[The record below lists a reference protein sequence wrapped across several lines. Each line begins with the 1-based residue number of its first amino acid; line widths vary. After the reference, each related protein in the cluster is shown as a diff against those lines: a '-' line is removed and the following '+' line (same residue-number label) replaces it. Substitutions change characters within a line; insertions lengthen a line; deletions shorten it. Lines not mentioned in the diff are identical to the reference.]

1 MYFCV
6 NLAVFSENVIYYKN
20 FIVLYCKNKHVYD
33 IIKLIYILFWQM
45 IIEYEVMRMKR
56 IKSFFKIL
64 GMLVLCA
71 SFTGCGV
78 NGNVDDYAV
87 NTGYGDSDTVKSSSG
102 VSKDSIKVGVI
113 HLSDPAEGSGYTYT
127 HDIGIMGMQQ
137 NLGLSDSQIIRKINV
152 NDSDKEATRKA
163 IKECID
169 EGCNIIFSTSWGYME
184 TTAQMAEEYPD
195 VYFSHGTGYMSNGKN
210 FNNYFGRIYQPR
222 YLSGI
227 VAGMNTKTNKIGYVA
242 AMGSENSE
250 VTGGIDAFALGVYS
264 VNPSAQ
270 IYVKVTNSWYD
281 PEAEKAAAS
290 TLLDMNCDVITQHC
304 DTTYPQLL
312 AQQKNVYSIG
322 YNSDMSKDA
331 PDACLCSVIWNW
343 SAYYTAAVQS
353 VIDGTWDGSNYY
365 GGMNENLVG
374 ITQLADFCKSGTQQK
389 VDEAKKDIIS
399 GKLGIFDGVIETNTG
414 TTVGESGKTLK
425 DSDITGNINWYF
437 KTVTVVQ

>member
-1 MYFCV
+1 
-6 NLAVFSENVIYYKN
+6 
-20 FIVLYCKNKHVYD
+20 
-33 IIKLIYILFWQM
+33 
-45 IIEYEVMRMKR
+45 MKK

-64 GMLVLCA
+64 GMFVLCA

-113 HLSDPAEGSGYTYT
+113 HLSDPADGSGYTYT

-152 NDSDKEATRKA
+152 NDSDKDATRKA

-365 GGMNENLVG
+365 GGMNENIVG

>member
-1 MYFCV
+1 
-6 NLAVFSENVIYYKN
+6 
-20 FIVLYCKNKHVYD
+20 
-33 IIKLIYILFWQM
+33 M
-45 IIEYEVMRMKR
+45 IIEYEVVRMKR

-78 NGNVDDYAV
+78 NGNIDDYAV

-331 PDACLCSVIWNW
+331 PNACLCSVIWNW

>member
-1 MYFCV
+1 
-6 NLAVFSENVIYYKN
+6 
-20 FIVLYCKNKHVYD
+20 
-33 IIKLIYILFWQM
+33 
-45 IIEYEVMRMKR
+45 MKR

-169 EGCNIIFSTSWGYME
+169 EGCNIIFSTSWGYIE

-290 TLLDMNCDVITQHC
+290 TLLNMNCDVIAQHC

-365 GGMNENLVG
+365 GGMNENIVG

-437 KTVTVVQ
+437 KTVTLVQ

>member
-1 MYFCV
+1 
-6 NLAVFSENVIYYKN
+6 
-20 FIVLYCKNKHVYD
+20 
-33 IIKLIYILFWQM
+33 M
-45 IIEYEVMRMKR
+45 IIEYEVMRMKI
-56 IKSFFKIL
+56 IKSFLKIL

-71 SFTGCGV
+71 SFTGCGM

-113 HLSDPAEGSGYTYT
+113 HLSDPTEGSGDTYT

-152 NDSDKEATRKA
+152 NDSDKDATRKA

-281 PEAEKAAAS
+281 PAAEKAAAS
-290 TLLDMNCDVITQHC
+290 TLLNMNCDVIAQHC

-365 GGMNENLVG
+365 GGMNENIVG

>member
-1 MYFCV
+1 
-6 NLAVFSENVIYYKN
+6 
-20 FIVLYCKNKHVYD
+20 
-33 IIKLIYILFWQM
+33 
-45 IIEYEVMRMKR
+45 MKK

-64 GMLVLCA
+64 GMFVLCA

-78 NGNVDDYAV
+78 NGNVDDYVV

-152 NDSDKEATRKA
+152 NDSDKDATRKA

-281 PEAEKAAAS
+281 PAAEKAAAS
-290 TLLDMNCDVITQHC
+290 TLLNMNCDVIAQHC

-365 GGMNENLVG
+365 GGMNENIVG

-437 KTVTVVQ
+437 KTVTLVQ